1 MKRQQGVARRG
12 QSGEEPNLCA
22 EQSRRVPEGRDVMK
36 KWKDLREQ
44 VLSPEAKSRV
54 DHRVAAAL
62 LEMDLRQLREELGL
76 TQEEVAA
83 KVKISQAQLSRMEKG
98 EVSRLSTLRKIVESL
113 GGELEVTAVVKGKRV
128 RLAGV

>member
-1 MKRQQGVARRG
+1 
-12 QSGEEPNLCA
+12 
-22 EQSRRVPEGRDVMK
+22 MK